1 MTSQTTAARHPVV
14 DAALDIL
21 FVIDE
26 LSTLQPGH
34 DTSVA
39 LMEAAQL
46 RGHRVLVTNAS
57 GLGYQDGVVTARC
70 HDVTLRPAV
79 LHDSRWITDKE
90 WFRLGE
96 ARDHPLD
103 EAQVVFMRT
112 DPPVDDEYL
121 RATYLLDLVDPE
133 RTIVVNS
140 PRGLRDANEHLFALR
155 VPELSPP
162 TLVSADA
169 RRIRDTVAAWGRA
182 VLKPTDGMAGRG
194 VLILAAGDPNLS
206 SIVDTATDRGRVQV
220 LVQQWVPACARGDRR
235 VIVLDGTP
243 IGSVR
248 RVASD
253 GEFRCNM
260 ATGAAPVADEVTD
273 LDRDICAEL
282 TPHLRAHGLVF
293 VGIDVIGDRLT
304 EVNVTSPTG
313 LREIDALSGTQ
324 LAVDVIAWVEVNRP
338 ARSRRG

>member
-1 MTSQTTAARHPVV
+1 MTSQRTIARHPDTDSALDMLFVV
-14 DAALDIL
+14 D
-21 FVIDE
+21 E
-26 LSTLQPGH
+26 LATLLPSH

-46 RGHRVLVTNAS
+46 RGHRVLVTSAS

-70 HDVTLRPAV
+70 QDVTLRPAV
-79 LHDSRWITDKE
+79 LHGRRWITDRE
-90 WFRLGE
+90 WFQLGE
-96 ARDHPLD
+96 AYDYPLD

-112 DPPVDDEYL
+112 DPPVDAEYL
-121 RATYLLDLVDPE
+121 RATYLLDLVDPD
-133 RTIVVNS
+133 RTIVINS
-140 PRGLRDANEHLFALR
+140 PKGLREANEHLFALR

-169 RRIRDTVAAWGRA
+169 RQIRDTVGDWGRA

-194 VLILAAGDPNLS
+194 VLILAAGDPNLA

-220 LVQQWVPACARGDRR
+220 LVQQWVPACAHGDRR

-243 IGSVR
+243 IGAVR
-248 RVASD
+248 RIAGED
-253 GEFRCNM
+253 EFRCNM
-260 ATGAAPVADEVTD
+260 ATGAAAVTDSVTD

-282 TPHLRAHGLVF
+282 APHLRAHGLVF

-324 LAVDVIAWVEVNRP
+324 LAEDVVAWVEANRP
-338 ARSRRG
+338 ARFRRG